1 MIGISFYLNDKL
13 AEERIVFAGKMG
25 VKRAFT
31 SLHLPEEQGE
41 LAERAKNLLKL
52 ASQNG
57 IEVFADVSYKTP
69 SHLGIDSFFE
79 LKDLGVTGLRLDDF
93 FDHGLIC
100 ELANEFKI
108 AVNASIL
115 FAKDLDALISQGLKT
130 EHIIGWHNFYPR
142 RETGLSKEFFHQQNE
157 LYKRY
162 GIPISAYVPGDGEK
176 RGPLFEGLPT
186 LEDHRSA
193 DPFLSALELFQ
204 EGVEDVYIGDPE
216 PGEELLKRLVQFDH
230 ENVISLRTENGFG
243 HQGTYQLRPDFSRD
257 VLRFMNTRSIEPIAP
272 SNSYSR
278 PVGTITMD
286 NQRYGRYQGE
296 IQIAIHDLP
305 ADERVNVIGK
315 IHEDDVP
322 LLLKLKP
329 GMMVELV

>member
-1 MIGISFYLNDKL
+1 MIGISFYLNDNL
-13 AEERIVFAGKMG
+13 AEERIVLAGKMG

-57 IEVFADVSYKTP
+57 IDVFADVSYKTP
-69 SHLGIDSFFE
+69 SHLGIDSFFD

-93 FDHGLIC
+93 FDHSLIC

-115 FAKDLDALISQGLKT
+115 FEKDLESLISQGLKA

-142 RETGLSKEFFHQQNE
+142 RETGLSKEFFRQQNE

-186 LEDHRSA
+186 LEDHRST

-216 PGEELLKRLVQFDH
+216 PREELLKRLVKFDH
-230 ENVISLRTENGFG
+230 ENTISLRTENGFG
-243 HQGTYQLRPDFSRD
+243 HRGTYQLRPDFSRD
-257 VLRFMNTRSIEPIAP
+257 VLRFMDTRSIEPIAP
-272 SNSYSR
+272 SNNSSR
-278 PVGTITMD
+278 PIGTITMD
-286 NQRYGRYQGE
+286 NQLYGRYQGE
-296 IQIAIHDLP
+296 IQISLHDLP